1 MYIYLITYQT
11 TDGAEHATTVTA
23 DNDHPSETIAE
34 TKQRAE
40 TTMDD
45 IAKRPDVVFTK
56 MTSRLVPGI

>member
-11 TDGAEHATTVTA
+11 SDGVDHSTTVTA

-40 TTMDD
+40 ITMDE

-56 MTSRLVPGI
+56 MTSRLLPGI